1 MKKYITI
8 IAAAALLLTG
18 CAAENPS
25 AAPQDSQVSASVVS
39 TAEYAA
45 ATEEAA
51 STGTPLTA
59 ADILD
64 GSYEITVDS
73 SSTMFNITKCTL
85 NVSDGSMTAVM
96 TMHGKG
102 YLYLFMGKGDDAVE
116 SGHIPFVEDADGNHT
131 FTVPVPAL
139 DTPVDC
145 AAFSKNKEKW
155 YDRTLVFRSD
165 LIPAESFAEGVLKS
179 AASMGL
185 ADGEYTADVTL
196 SGGSGR
202 ATVQSPAMITISGG
216 AASAEIVWSS
226 SNYDYMRIGEEKYL
240 PTNTEGNST
249 FVIPVAYFDRE
260 MTVFADTTAMSEP
273 HEIEY
278 KLIFDSASV
287 K

>member
-1 MKKYITI
+1 MKKYIAI
-8 IAAAALLLTG
+8 IAVSAALLLSG
-18 CAAENPS
+18 CGADNAS
-25 AAPQDSQVSASVVS
+25 SASQDPTAPADVAG
-39 TAEYAA
+39 TAESAG
-45 ATEEAA
+45 TDVPEAA
-51 STGTPLTA
+51 GTPLTA

-102 YLYLFMGKGDDAVE
+102 YLYLFMGRGEDAVE
-116 SGHIPFVEDADGNHT
+116 SGYIPFVEDADGAHT
-131 FTVPVPAL
+131 FTVPVEAL

-145 AAFSKNKEKW
+145 AAFSKNREKW

-165 LIPAESFAEGVLKS
+165 LIPAEAFAQGVLTS
-179 AASMGL
+179 ASSMGL
-185 ADGEYTADVTL
+185 SDGEYTAEVTL

-202 ATVQSPAMITISGG
+202 ASVQSPAKITVSGG
-216 AASAEIVWSS
+216 EASAEIVWSS
-226 SNYDYMRIGEEKYL
+226 SNYDYMRVGEEKYL
-240 PTNTEGNST
+240 PVNSEGNST
-249 FVIPVAYFDRE
+249 FVIPVAYFDRAL
-260 MTVFADTTAMSEP
+260 TVFADTTAMSEP

-278 KLIFDSASV
+278 KLTFSSASV